1 MTQLDFRALAQELVE
16 ELEAWIAYGDEAD
29 CARAHAVVDRAL
41 TALATPEPEPPA
53 DEELV
58 AFLYLIDPEDELS
71 PLAMARAALERWGN
85 A

>member
-41 TALATPEPEPPA
+41 AALATPPPA
-53 DEELV
+53 PPTDREIREWLDPRRFACEESAV
-58 AFLYLIDPEDELS
+58 II
-71 PLAMARAALERWGN
+71 RAALEMWGHG
-85 A
+85 